1 MVTLFS
7 SLSLVNVR
15 LLNDGLFVVLFSSGA
30 IVEAFPL
37 HYIWYSVSLL
47 SLAYFFFFLS
57 TSLLANLGSFFSYGT
72 ALFFFFSS
80 DFGKFLTIVRRFTK
94 FVFDLFLQGR
104 AF

>member
-47 SLAYFFFFLS
+47 SLAYFFFFFFPLLYWRTWDLS
-57 TSLLANLGSFFSYGT
+57 FPTGQPC
-72 ALFFFFSS
+72 SS
-80 DFGKFLTIVRRFTK
+80 S
-94 FVFDLFLQGR
+94 FLQILEN
-104 AF
+104 F

>member
-1 MVTLFS
+1 MVTSFS

-47 SLAYFFFFLS
+47 SLAYFFFFSFHFFTGELGIFLFLRD
-57 TSLLANLGSFFSYGT
+57 SLVLL
-72 ALFFFFSS
+72 LFF
-80 DFGKFLTIVRRFTK
+80 RFWK
-94 FVFDLFLQGR
+94 IFDHCPEVYQICV
-104 AF
+104 

>member
-15 LLNDGLFVVLFSSGA
+15 LLNDGLFVVLFSSDA

-47 SLAYFFFFLS
+47 SLAYFFFLS

>member
-47 SLAYFFFFLS
+47 SLAYFFFFFPLLYWRTWDLS
-57 TSLLANLGSFFSYGT
+57 FPTGQPCSSSFRQILENF
-72 ALFFFFSS
+72 
-80 DFGKFLTIVRRFTK
+80 
-94 FVFDLFLQGR
+94 
-104 AF
+104 